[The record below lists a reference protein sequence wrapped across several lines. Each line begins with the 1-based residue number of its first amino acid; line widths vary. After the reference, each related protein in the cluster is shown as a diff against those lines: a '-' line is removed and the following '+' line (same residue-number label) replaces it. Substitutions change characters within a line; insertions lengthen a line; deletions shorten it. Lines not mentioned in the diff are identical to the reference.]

1 MRSYEEQLS
10 LFPEEIEQLQDL
22 GSKVVCDKG
31 DKQLRVAV
39 SEFRDTLYISYRWWK
54 LSYDEETYYPTK
66 EGVTIPY
73 NLDTVSKLWNSL
85 VELLSEG
92 EVLETLMEHGV
103 DIKKPTE

>member
-1 MRSYEEQLS
+1 MRSLRKQPV
-10 LFPEEIEQLQDL
+10 FPEDIEQLQDL

-54 LSYDEETYYPTK
+54 LSFDEETYFPTR

-73 NLDTVSKLWNSL
+73 TLDTTSKLYTSL

-92 EVLETLMEHGV
+92 EVMHTLQENGLNLT
-103 DIKKPTE
+103 KPTE